1 MVGRGGCCRWRGR
14 LQPLKMK
21 TFAAILLT
29 ALLFGRPSQCSHEQA
44 LIKAAANMANLS
56 RANGLFDAGAGY
68 ILGQHLEVTDYYLF
82 SVGTIKGQVVSVG
95 ALKYIYV
102 RQHLLTLKL
111 LRL

>member
-1 MVGRGGCCRWRGR
+1 
-14 LQPLKMK
+14 MK

-44 LIKAAANMANLS
+44 LTETAANMANLD
-56 RANGLFDAGAGY
+56 ANGLFDAGAGY
-68 ILGQHLEVTDYYLF
+68 VLGQHLEVTDYYLF

-102 RQHLLTLKL
+102 RQHLLTIKL
-111 LRL
+111 LQL